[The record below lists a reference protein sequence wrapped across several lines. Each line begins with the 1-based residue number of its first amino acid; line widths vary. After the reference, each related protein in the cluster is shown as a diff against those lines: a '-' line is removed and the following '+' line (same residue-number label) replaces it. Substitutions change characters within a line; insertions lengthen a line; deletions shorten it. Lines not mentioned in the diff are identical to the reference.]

1 MGKWSRYIVLFFA
14 FYFAMAAAAQVETMK
29 DTVISIVELPA
40 GETDTTRF
48 DPIQNQELIQ
58 TRSVSRHTLDSLL
71 QDDDYWYANLA
82 PQKKISEKQQ
92 EEKGSVLRGKWF
104 RDLLWF
110 VILGSFIGVVVW
122 YLVSSN
128 LLLFRKKAKV
138 IDTET
143 EEAVDTEDIFSIRFD
158 PEIAKAESAGNYRFA
173 VRLWYLWLLKELSE
187 KELIEYRP
195 GRTNHDY
202 VMQLRNRTIG
212 NDFSR
217 LTRNFEYTWYGQ
229 FAFSP
234 EAYAT
239 LRNDFVTFKKALRR

>member
-1 MGKWSRYIVLFFA
+1 MRKWPCNIVLFFA
-14 FYFAMAAAAQVETMK
+14 LHLAVAAAGQVETMK

-40 GETDTTRF
+40 GEVDTTRF
-48 DPIQNQELIQ
+48 DAIENQELIQ
-58 TRSVSRHTLDSLL
+58 TRSVSRHALDSLL

-82 PQKKISEKQQ
+82 PQKKISEKPA
-92 EEKGSVLRGKWF
+92 EEKRSVLREKWF
-104 RDLLWF
+104 RDLLWI

-128 LLLFRKKAKV
+128 LLLFRKKATV
-138 IDTET
+138 INTETREEIDT
-143 EEAVDTEDIFSIRFD
+143 DDIFSIRFD
-158 PEIAKAESAGNYRFA
+158 AEIAKAESAGNYRFA

-187 KELIEYRP
+187 KELIEYRQ

-229 FAFSP
+229 FALSA

-239 LRNDFVTFKKALRR
+239 LRNDFVTFKQALRR